1 MKCYYHEAQDS
12 HAPKHFFLRGQ
23 PAPSPE
29 QPVRAERLKA
39 AIETAGAS
47 LALLPPLG
55 KDPQLIDRLK
65 QIHSARYL
73 TFLENAVERWR
84 ALPAASDVVA
94 PNVHPC
100 GHASFYPRH
109 IIGQAGWHMHDM
121 ACPMDEGSYTGILA
135 SATTAQA
142 AADAVLQGEAV
153 SYALCRPPGHHAGPE
168 RAGGFCFLNN
178 TALAATVLREQYER
192 VAIIDVDLHHGNGT
206 QDIFWQR
213 SDVWTGSVHVDPA
226 DFYPFFW
233 GAADEVGEGEGT
245 GYNCNVP
252 LPLGADG
259 IAFLQALSRLLSA
272 LAEFKPQAIV
282 IALGLDA
289 HKDDPLAGMTLETE
303 DFYRIGQRLAQVKG
317 PKVIVQEGG
326 YPTDSLGDNL
336 AAFLQG
342 FRRG

>member
-1 MKCYYHEAQDS
+1 MKCFYHEAQND

-29 QPVRAERLKA
+29 QPVRAERLKD
-39 AIETAGAS
+39 AISAAGAS
-47 LALLPPLG
+47 LEILPPLVS
-55 KDPQLIDRLK
+55 DAVLLSRLN
-65 QIHSARYL
+65 QIHTPRYL
-73 TFLENAVERWR
+73 EFLENVVERWR
-84 ALPAASDVVA
+84 ALPAAADVVA

-100 GHASFYPRH
+100 GHARYYPRH
-109 IIGQAGWHMHDM
+109 VIGQAGWHMHDM
-121 ACPMDEGSYTGILA
+121 ACPMDAGSYRGIIA

-142 AADAVLQGEAV
+142 AADAVLEGEEAT
-153 SYALCRPPGHHAGPE
+153 YALCRPPGHHAGPE
-168 RAGGFCFLNN
+168 RAGGFCFVNN
-178 TALAATVLREQYER
+178 CALAATVLREKYDR
-192 VAIIDVDLHHGNGT
+192 VAIVDVDLHHGNGT

-226 DFYPFFW
+226 DFYPFYW
-233 GAADEVGEGEGT
+233 GAVDEVGADSGL

-252 LPLGADG
+252 LPLGANG

-272 LAEFKPQAIV
+272 LAQFKPQAIV

>member
-1 MKCYYHEAQDS
+1 MKCFYHEAQND
-12 HAPKHFFLRGQ
+12 HAPRHFFLRGQ

-39 AIETAGAS
+39 AIDATGAS
-47 LALLPPLG
+47 LMLLPLLAEDALLH
-55 KDPQLIDRLK
+55 DRLARV
-65 QIHSARYL
+65 HSQRYL
-73 TFLENAVERWR
+73 SFLETVVERWR
-84 ALPAASDVVA
+84 ALPGASEVVA

-100 GHASFYPRH
+100 GHASYYPRH
-109 IIGQAGWHMHDM
+109 IVGQAGWHMHDM
-121 ACPMDEGSYTGILA
+121 ACPMEEGSYKGIIA
-135 SATTAQA
+135 SATTAQVA
-142 AADAVLQGEAV
+142 AEAVLEGEAV

-168 RAGGFCFLNN
+168 RGGGFCFLNN
-178 TALAATVLREQYER
+178 SALAATVLRERYER
-192 VAIIDVDLHHGNGT
+192 VAIVDVDLHHGNGT
-206 QDIFWQR
+206 QDIFWNR
-213 SDVWTGSVHVDPA
+213 NDVWTGSVHVDPA
-226 DFYPFFW
+226 DFYPFYW
-233 GAADEVGEGEGT
+233 GAADEIGAGDGK
-245 GYNCNVP
+245 GFNRNVP
-252 LPLGADG
+252 LPLGANG
-259 IAFLQALSRLLSA
+259 IEFLQALSRLLSA

-326 YPTDSLGDNL
+326 YPTESLGDNL

>member
-1 MKCYYHEAQDS
+1 MKCFYHEAQKS
-12 HAPKHFFLRGQ
+12 HAPKHFLLRGQ

-29 QPVRAERLKA
+29 QPVRSERLKA
-39 AIETAGAS
+39 AIEATGAS
-47 LALLPPLG
+47 LILLPPLTM
-55 KDPQLIDRLK
+55 DTLLLDRLK
-65 QIHSARYL
+65 RIHTSRYL
-73 TFLENAVERWR
+73 SFLESVVERWR
-84 ALPAASDVVA
+84 AMPGASDVVA

-100 GHASFYPRH
+100 GHARFYPRH
-109 IIGQAGWHMHDM
+109 IIGQAGWHMNDM

-142 AADAVLQGEAV
+142 AADAVLQGEVA

-178 TALAATVLREQYER
+178 SALAATVLRERYER
-192 VAIIDVDLHHGNGT
+192 VAIVDVDVHHGNGT

-213 SDVWTGSVHVDPA
+213 NDVWTGSVHVDPA
-226 DFYPFFW
+226 DFYPFYW
-233 GAADEVGEGEGT
+233 GAADEVGEGDGE
-245 GYNCNVP
+245 GYNRNVP
-252 LPLGADG
+252 LALGANG
-259 IAFLQALSRLLSA
+259 IDFLQALSRLLSA
-272 LAEFKPQAIV
+272 LAEFQPQAIV

-342 FRRG
+342 FRCG